1 MQHHL
6 FVYGT
11 LMRPAAAALM
21 GGPERQRLWG
31 ESELIGAAKIRA
43 RLYDFGAYPGIVLAS
58 DSADAVVHGELLRLA
73 SPAATLPWLDAYE
86 MIVPGDEATSEYTRV
101 VAEATVAGEPATIP
115 AWVYITRRDIRGLT
129 PIAGGRWGGGGSFS
143 SPRV

>member
-1 MQHHL
+1 MAHHL

-11 LMRPAAAALM
+11 LMRSAAGAGM

-31 ESELIGAAKIRA
+31 ESELTGAATIRA

-58 DSADAVVHGELLRLA
+58 ESADAVVHGEVLRLA

-86 MIVPGDEATSEYTRV
+86 MIVPGEEATSEYARV
-101 VAEATVAGEPATIP
+101 VVEATVAGLAGAIP
-115 AWVYITRRDIRGLT
+115 AWVYVTRRDTRALT
-129 PIAGGRWGGGGSFS
+129 AVAGGRWI
-143 SPRV
+143 